1 MNIISHIT
9 DIFGKLSIAFYPTPP
24 PPPKGRPPSL
34 NSSTPSYYHA
44 PVPSLCTHDFMFVSN
59 FPSYFSGVSL
69 GIKLNEILT

>member
-9 DIFGKLSIAFYPTPP
+9 DIFGKLSIAFYPTPHHYP
-24 PPPKGRPPSL
+24 REDLQSL
-34 NSSTPSYYHA
+34 NSSAPSYYHA
-44 PVPSLCTHDFMFVSN
+44 PVPSLCTHDFMSVSN